1 MPQWRMWDCYLPWI
15 GWCKWR
21 WILYLRMFR
30 LLFLFN
36 FRDRIRTTNNMLGDC
51 YASAVIQAISK
62 DELKESEIPEILSL
76 TTVLVADR

>member
-1 MPQWRMWDCYLPWI
+1 
-15 GWCKWR
+15 
-21 WILYLRMFR
+21 MFR

-62 DELKESEIPEILSL
+62 DELKESETPESLSL

>member
-1 MPQWRMWDCYLPWI
+1 
-15 GWCKWR
+15 
-21 WILYLRMFR
+21 
-30 LLFLFN
+30 
-36 FRDRIRTTNNMLGDC
+36 MLGDC